1 VKAAMLE
8 TVLKIEIKEGLLTC
22 QLIAITSFN
31 DATSYPMEIEISSP
45 LNQATGTPS

>member
-8 TVLKIEIKEGLLTC
+8 IVLQIEIQEGLLTC

-31 DATSYPMEIEISSP
+31 DAASYPMGIEISSP
-45 LNQATGTPS
+45 LNQAIGTLS